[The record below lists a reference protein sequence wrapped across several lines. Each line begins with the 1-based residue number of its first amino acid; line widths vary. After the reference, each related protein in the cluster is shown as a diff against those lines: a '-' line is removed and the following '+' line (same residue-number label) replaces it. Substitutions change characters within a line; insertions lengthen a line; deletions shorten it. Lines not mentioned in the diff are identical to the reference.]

1 MKNIYLSVLMLMVT
15 TSATMFVVYEQYQSF
30 SKRSVLNSIEEIKAF
45 ENKKV
50 IEQYKTQIQA
60 LLENKIAEV
69 PSSDKVDIVVIN
81 QRIENLDAKI
91 DRVSEQTLGLRQAI
105 NPTKPDEILKIA
117 RLTDEV
123 SSLKNELEDLESK
136 LSSQQKAFQESIL
149 RELKSSNDSTTFMLV
164 LLLPLIINFMYTVW
178 RDIKN
183 NGDNKEGKEEA
194 VEQK

>member
-183 NGDNKEGKEEA
+183 NGDNKEGKEET